1 MSLHIDSSGNGAPLV
16 MLHGW
21 GMHGG
26 IWGNAVADLAQQYRV
41 HCVDLP
47 GHGYSTPLPSP
58 FGRGE
63 RGEGKLLNAPLSLT
77 LSHRERGWKLDALID
92 QLSLEFKEAVTV
104 CGWSLGGLIA
114 LRWAQRQPQQVSRLM
129 LVATTPC
136 FVRRPGWDCAM
147 PADVLQNFAA
157 SLQENYALT
166 LRRFVGLQMRGSEH
180 ERGLLADV
188 RDRLFSRGQPDARAL
203 AAGLDILRD
212 TDLRAAL
219 PQIAQ
224 PALVISG
231 ERDTLT
237 PPAASACLAATLAD
251 ARAMEIK
258 GAAHMPF
265 LSHPEIF
272 VQYLTEFQH
281 ERI

>member
-1 MSLHIDSSGNGAPLV
+1 
-16 MLHGW
+16 MLF
-21 GMHGG
+21 
-26 IWGNAVADLAQQYRV
+26 R
-41 HCVDLP
+41 
-47 GHGYSTPLPSP
+47 S
-58 FGRGE
+58 
-63 RGEGKLLNAPLSLT
+63 EGDILNDPLT
-77 LSHRERGWKLDALID
+77 LSHSERGWSLHAIVD
-92 QLSLEFKEAVTV
+92 QLSATFEEAVTV

-114 LRWAQRQPQQVSRLM
+114 LRWAQRQPQQVSRLV

-157 SLQENYALT
+157 SLQQDYALT

-180 ERGLLADV
+180 ERGLLADI

-219 PQIAQ
+219 PQIKQ
-224 PALVISG
+224 PTLVISG

-237 PPAASACLAATLAD
+237 PPAASAWLAATLPD
-251 ARAMEIK
+251 ARGIEIK

>member
-1 MSLHIDSSGNGAPLV
+1 MNLHSDNYGNGAPLV

-26 IWGNAVADLAQQYRV
+26 IWGNAVSMLAQHFRV

-47 GHGYSTPLPSP
+47 GHGYSAPS
-58 FGRGE
+58 E
-63 RGEGKLLNAPLSLT
+63 RELN
-77 LSHRERGWKLDALID
+77 LDAIVD
-92 QLSLEFKEAVTV
+92 QLSLGFKEAVTV

-114 LRWAQRQPQQVSRLM
+114 LRWAQRQPQQVSRLV

-136 FVRRPGWDCAM
+136 FVRRLGWDCAM

-157 SLQENYALT
+157 SLQENYTLT
-166 LRRFVGLQMRGSEH
+166 LRRFVSLQMRGSEH
-180 ERGLLADV
+180 ERDLLADV
-188 RDRLFSRGQPDARAL
+188 RERLFSRGQPDALAL

-212 TDLRAAL
+212 TDLRADL

-224 PALVISG
+224 PTLVISG
-231 ERDTLT
+231 QRDTLT
-237 PPAASACLAATLAD
+237 PPAASAWLAATLAD

>member
-1 MSLHIDSSGNGAPLV
+1 
-16 MLHGW
+16 
-21 GMHGG
+21 
-26 IWGNAVADLAQQYRV
+26 
-41 HCVDLP
+41 
-47 GHGYSTPLPSP
+47 
-58 FGRGE
+58 
-63 RGEGKLLNAPLSLT
+63 
-77 LSHRERGWKLDALID
+77 
-92 QLSLEFKEAVTV
+92 
-104 CGWSLGGLIA
+104 
-114 LRWAQRQPQQVSRLM
+114 
-129 LVATTPC
+129 
-136 FVRRPGWDCAM
+136 M

-203 AAGLDILRD
+203 AAGLEILRD

-219 PQIAQ
+219 PQITQ

-251 ARAMEIK
+251 ARAREIK